1 MICATPSLI
10 TLTSYASDQNA
21 LVTGVTTN
29 RISDAD
35 LEVKNLMHGFY
46 GHLVKLKPYF
56 VAQSDFEKADNHKE
70 ILSQFNSLN
79 DEIVAAMKYR
89 VFASPAQNIVLE
101 SFQTHVSEM
110 KTVFESGNKS
120 YAHWMLAS
128 STSLC
133 MSCHT
138 QLPQTTDSKFGAVTD
153 YTGLSPEKIFGEA
166 EFNFIL
172 RRFDLALKGY
182 LMLIDGYSN
191 KNLTTEIL
199 DRSVKRVV
207 SIYARVKRD
216 PAAGAL
222 QFEHFYKNKNLPP
235 IVQNNAKEWME
246 HFNIWKK
253 EGLDDVS
260 KMSAKQVIDFAYQH
274 IRDAHL
280 DKQVEARDPTV
291 VTNLRVSGVLY
302 EYLFQ
307 HTKGPETPDIL
318 YLLAKTEYALGPT
331 FFFSLSD
338 LYLKECILN
347 YPKSKIAKQC
357 YKDYEEHVV
366 LSFSGSGGTH
376 LPTDAQNNLRHL
388 KALTHSK

>member
-1 MICATPSLI
+1 MSAVTSSI
-10 TLTSYASDQNA
+10 TALPSYASDQNA
-21 LVTGVTTN
+21 LANGVITN
-29 RISDAD
+29 RISTSD

-46 GHLVKLKPYF
+46 GHLLNLKPYF
-56 VAQSDFEKADNHKE
+56 SAQSEFEKAAHHKE

-79 DEIVAAMKYR
+79 SEIRAAMKDR
-89 VFASPAQNIVLE
+89 IFASPAQNIALE
-101 SFQTHVSEM
+101 SFQTHVNEM

-120 YAHWMLAS
+120 YAHWMLVS

-138 QLPQTTDSKFGAVTD
+138 QLPQTTDSKFGSVTD
-153 YTGLSPEKIFGEA
+153 YTGLSPEKIFSEA

-182 LMLIDGYSN
+182 LLLIDRYSN
-191 KNLTTEIL
+191 KNLTAEIL

-216 PAAGAL
+216 PVAGAL
-222 QFEHFYKNKNLPP
+222 QFERFYKNKDLP
-235 IVQNNAKEWME
+235 IVVQNNAKEWLE

-274 IRDAHL
+274 IKVGNL
-280 DKQVEARDPTV
+280 DNRVEARDPTV
-291 VTNLRVSGVLY
+291 VTNLRVSGVLH

-307 HTKGPETPDIL
+307 HPKGPETPDIL
-318 YLLAKTEYALGPT
+318 YLLAKTEYALGPF

-338 LYLKECILN
+338 LYLKECMVT
-347 YPKSKIAKQC
+347 YPKSTIAKLC
-357 YKDYEEHVV
+357 YKDYEEHLV

-376 LPTDAQNNLRHL
+376 LPADVQNNLRLL